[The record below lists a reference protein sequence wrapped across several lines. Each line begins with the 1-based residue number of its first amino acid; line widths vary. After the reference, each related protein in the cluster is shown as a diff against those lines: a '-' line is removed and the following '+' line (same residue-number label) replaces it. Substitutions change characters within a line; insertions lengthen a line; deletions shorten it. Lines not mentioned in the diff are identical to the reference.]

1 MQINTELINFKTTK
15 EMRHYL
21 HVLKTVYKINKPD
34 FIRQAVIEKL
44 QRDVPEI
51 HRKHKEKDFVYL
63 PF

>member
-44 QRDVPEI
+44 QRDVP
-51 HRKHKEKDFVYL
+51 
-63 PF
+63 